1 MSPYISREKR
11 EGIRKRERREKVLT
25 HPFLS
30 HIKINLDVNE
40 FVLEREDQ

>member
-1 MSPYISREKR
+1 MFREKR
-11 EGIRKRERREKVLT
+11 EKTIRKRERREKVLT

>member
-1 MSPYISREKR
+1 MFRERK
-11 EGIRKRERREKVLT
+11 EKTIRKKERREKVLT

-30 HIKINLDVNE
+30 RKINLDVNE